1 MIRYILITVL
11 FLGMINFSYSQKQIC
26 FSYDS
31 AGNQIQAS
39 ICLNKETGALTKR
52 PPLPDE
58 TEETSTTLEEKEN
71 ITSEDSLPEIT
82 LKGAPNPTLGEL
94 IVYWYHNEHQ
104 SLVRLFI
111 SSSDMRILY
120 DNAHINSPSEQLQIN
135 MSSYVQGVYYL
146 VGIFSDGTKKTVRII
161 KK

>member
-1 MIRYILITVL
+1 MTRYILLTAM
-11 FLGMINFSYSQKQIC
+11 FLGFSFYCYSQKQLC

-31 AGNQIQAS
+31 AGNQTSVS
-39 ICLNKETGALTKR
+39 ICLNNETGALTRR
-52 PPLPDE
+52 PSLPDD
-58 TEETSTTLEEKEN
+58 TEDISTTLEEKEN
-71 ITSEDSLPEIT
+71 ITSEDSLRQII
-82 LKGAPNPTLGEL
+82 LKGAPNPTIGEL
-94 IVYWYHNEHQ
+94 TVYWHHIENQ

-111 SSSDMRILY
+111 SSADMRILY
-120 DNAHINSPSEQLQIN
+120 DNTSIYSPAEQLQLN